1 MQSAADNAPAKG
13 NESSLRRRLIG
24 FFMFPVALFP
34 ALALLSYD
42 WRDIPELRIPPNAT
56 ANFIGAAGNWFAYIG
71 YQTIGLAIWS
81 VPVICFFVGIAL
93 VMGRSIHPGR
103 RALGVLLFVFSST
116 CLLQL
121 TGHVASVAGL
131 LHTLNIAPNAGG
143 AVGYLVMT
151 RGLARL
157 LSPFGSGVLM
167 ATLMIFSV
175 LWAIGFHNIVSGLAR
190 LTAWAADRGGEEDAE
205 DDDLDAPD
213 RAAAIE
219 AAAHAREEA
228 RALKLAEKQRIAEE
242 KAAARAAKEAARE
255 AAKEELRRQREEQR
269 LRKEEEKRL
278 REAERLR
285 LREEQ
290 QADLAVS
297 RQDETSTD
305 WLPPREEPAPAAPPP
320 PAPIIQDRP
329 SDPTPVPRPT
339 PAPVVRPVRTVAQ
352 TPVQQPLA
360 TAAQAAP
367 APALPDE
374 PEAEDKGPYM
384 LPPVTLLN
392 EVPPR
397 GAGSGEDPATMAANL
412 VDTLRVFGI
421 NAQLAYTVA
430 GPVVT
435 QYALT
440 LERGTRVGAV
450 ANLSR
455 DLQMELRATSIRIEA
470 PIPGKN
476 AVGIE
481 IPNAQPMSVHF
492 REIIDGE
499 LWRRNAPGKFQV
511 PLLLGKDAA
520 GNDLV
525 ADLAKLPH
533 MLVAGATG
541 QGKSVCLNSI
551 INGLLMCR
559 TPEQLKFIMVD
570 PKRVEFTA
578 YNKLPHL
585 LVPIINDTKKVVFAL
600 RAAMVEMD
608 HRLKMFARAGCRNIV
623 DFNNRKTVTQPDMFG
638 GGDEVVGEDPDMP
651 RTVPYIVIV
660 IDEVADIM
668 QAAQK
673 EVEPVI
679 ARLTALAR
687 AVGIHLILATQ
698 RPDTKVI
705 TGTIKSNIPG
715 RIAFKTSSSIDSRTI
730 LDAQGSETLIGKG
743 DMLFKMADGRL
754 LRAQGSFI
762 SDEEIN
768 RIVDFI
774 GEHSNVQFDE
784 KLTRRLEKIKEADP
798 AAALEDE
805 DEGEEAPAPPAAE
818 PMAAPT
824 ANGIPAPAGMTQ
836 SKEDAIYRRALEVI
850 RDTKRASI
858 SHFQRRMGIGYN
870 HAARIVDLLEERGVI
885 SATRG
890 AGPREIIQDPEALL
904 AQMDGAEVPSAD
916 VQQAAEGTP
925 APLDGGAGETA
936 PDASDDPFA
945 FPSEEA

>member
-205 DDDLDAPD
+205 DDDLDDQA

-305 WLPPREEPAPAAPPP
+305 WLPPREEPAPAA
-320 PAPIIQDRP
+320 
-329 SDPTPVPRPT
+329 
-339 PAPVVRPVRTVAQ
+339 
-352 TPVQQPLA
+352 
-360 TAAQAAP
+360 QAEP

-784 KLTRRLEKIKEADP
+784 KLTKRLEKIKEADP